1 MAFGRHAVIA
11 PDNAAYVFD
20 CSAVAM
26 EKLAGR
32 MLPRRIPR
40 SMLIDINHSFFF
52 LKYISLGYN

>member
-52 LKYISLGYN
+52 